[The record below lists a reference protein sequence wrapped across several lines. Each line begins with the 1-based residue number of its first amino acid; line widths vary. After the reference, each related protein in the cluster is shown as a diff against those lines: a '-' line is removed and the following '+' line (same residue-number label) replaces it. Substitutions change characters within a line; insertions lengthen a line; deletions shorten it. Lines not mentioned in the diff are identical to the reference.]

1 MIGVS
6 NYYGRVTWV
15 EYRMGGDMPVLSMI
29 RYGIIG
35 PLLRGT
41 RALQAAQF
49 SD

>member
-1 MIGVS
+1 MGESLGWSIG
-6 NYYGRVTWV
+6 W
-15 EYRMGGDMPVLSMI
+15 GGDMPVLSMI